1 MAYSAS
7 RAGALADVAHWRG
20 IAELCQDRE
29 QAQRLR
35 ADRLQHE
42 LDLAMARLEHI
53 LCCDGNLALAEWS
66 DSAGQWIELRDG
78 MAFREL
84 LQQIDDDRLLTE
96 RQARD
101 ALEARQ
107 ADEIAQIAAR
117 NSARRAA

>member
-7 RAGALADVAHWRG
+7 RAGALADAAHWRG
-20 IAELCQDRE
+20 VAELCQDRE
-29 QAQRLR
+29 QAIRLR

-66 DSAGQWIELRDG
+66 AHVGQWLDMRDG
-78 MAFREL
+78 MSFGEL
-84 LQQIDDDRLLTE
+84 LHQIDDDRLLTE

-101 ALEARQ
+101 AWEARQ
-107 ADEIAQIAAR
+107 ADEIARIADKIA
-117 NSARRAA
+117 SRRAA